1 MGDPIDSSF
10 GGAAA
15 ALDLLLDSNFPS
27 DYLACQMARHGRLGK
42 AKALQGSYLEPL

>member
-15 ALDLLLDSNFPS
+15 ALDLLLDSNFPAA
-27 DYLACQMARHGRLGK
+27 YVACQMVRHGCLDK